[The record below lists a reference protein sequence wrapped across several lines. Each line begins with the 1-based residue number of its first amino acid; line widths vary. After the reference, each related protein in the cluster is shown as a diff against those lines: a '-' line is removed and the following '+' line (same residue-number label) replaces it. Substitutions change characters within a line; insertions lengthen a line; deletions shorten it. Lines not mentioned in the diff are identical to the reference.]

1 MKITEIFQIIKHYNI
16 NRLKKYTLRALYF
29 REKGAAAKVLELGEK
44 NIQDLSDNEV
54 RIKVLASSINPA
66 DFMFIEKQYRVK
78 PEFPQI
84 AGFEGAGTII
94 DNGGDENFPLNSI
107 VAFRHKNIWAEFANI
122 PKDKIILL
130 PKNFPIE
137 KAAQLSLNPLTAW
150 ALLEESNAHTNE
162 WIVLSA
168 ASSTVSK
175 LIIQFAKNKGI
186 NTIAI
191 VRDFE
196 QKEELLSLG
205 ANMVLISDNEIIE
218 KQIREL
224 GKTERIVS
232 FLDAVGGDL
241 ASTIIK
247 TISPGSKI
255 IHYGLYSD
263 QNVTYHNA
271 DIIFKNLTIQGF
283 GIDGWQNNKSKT
295 ELKKIWTN
303 IIHEI
308 MNQDFKMEVSGKYS
322 LKAFKQAIIES
333 RNNKSGKILFWMN

>member
-1 MKITEIFQIIKHYNI
+1 MKVLFFE
-16 NRLKKYTLRALYF
+16 
-29 REKGAAAKVLELGEK
+29 EKGDALKFLKLGEQ
-44 NIQDLSDNEV
+44 NIPELHSNEV
-54 RIKVLASSINPA
+54 KVKVLASPINPA

-84 AGFEGAGTII
+84 AGFEGTGII
-94 DNGGDENFPLNSI
+94 VDNGGDENFPSNAI

-150 ALLEESNAHTNE
+150 ALLEESNAKENE
-162 WIVLSA
+162 WVVLSA

-175 LIIQFAKNKGI
+175 LIIQFAKNKRVK
-186 NTIAI
+186 TMAI

-196 QKEELLSLG
+196 QKEALLRLG
-205 ANMVLISDNEIIE
+205 ANMVLISDDDIIE

-224 GKTERIVS
+224 GKTERIAS

-247 TISPGSKI
+247 TISPNSKI

-263 QNVTYHNA
+263 QNVTYHNS
-271 DIIFKNLTIQGF
+271 DIIFKNLTIKGF
-283 GIDGWQNNKSKT
+283 GIDGWMNGKSKT
-295 ELKKIWTN
+295 DIKKTWNN
-303 IIHEI
+303 IIKEL
-308 MNQDFKMEVSGKYS
+308 MNQDFKMEVSGTYP
-322 LKAFKQAIIES
+322 LEDFKQAIIES
-333 RNNKSGKILFWMN
+333 RNIKSGKNLFWMN